1 LQFGIFSV
9 SDIARDPISNYT
21 PSEAQR
27 IDAIVRLARHSEEVG
42 LDVFAIGEHHNPPFV
57 SSAPTTL
64 LGHIAAL
71 TERILL
77 STAVTLVTTN
87 DPVRIAEEYAMLQH
101 LCKGRLDLVVGRGN
115 TDSVYQWFGQDSQAG
130 VSLALENYA
139 LLHRLWR
146 EDVVDWT
153 GSYRSPLQH
162 FTAVPRP
169 LDGVPPF
176 VWHGSIRTPEIA
188 EQAAFYGNGFFANN
202 VLAPYGHFDDLI
214 ATYRQGFA
222 DHGHGTAEQAIVGLG
237 GHAYIAHRSQDA
249 IADFRPYFERAPQ
262 LRGASLEDYLARTPL
277 SVGSPQQ
284 VVDETMKSIERFGNY
299 QRQLWNID
307 GLGLPLEVALKQVEI
322 LGLEVIPVLRR
333 EVTSRRRAGEAQPP
347 THASRVNARYGNSR
361 ARQARPNAQRGDNLP
376 DESPCQDSSPSATT
390 SAGPAIDDHR

>member
-9 SDIARDPISNYT
+9 SDIARDPISDYT
-21 PSEAQR
+21 PSEAER
-27 IDAIVRLARHSEEVG
+27 IDAIVHIAKRAEEVG
-42 LDVFAIGEHHNPPFV
+42 LDVFAIGEHHNPPFF

-101 LCKGRLDLVVGRGN
+101 LCKGRMDLIVGRGN
-115 TDSVYQWFGQDSQAG
+115 TDLVYQWFGQESRTG
-130 VSLALENYA
+130 VPLALANYE

-146 EDVVDWT
+146 EDVVDWA
-153 GSYRSPLQH
+153 GSYRSPLLH

-214 ATYRQGFA
+214 ATYRQRFV
-222 DHGHGTAEQAIVGLG
+222 DHGHGTAEQGIVGLG

-249 IADFRPYFERAPQ
+249 IKDFRPYFERAPQ
-262 LRGASLEDYLARTPL
+262 LRGASLEDFLARTPL

-284 VVDETMKSIERFGNY
+284 VVDETMKSIERFGDY

-307 GLGLPLEVALKQVEI
+307 GLGLPVEVALQQVEL
-322 LGLEVIPVLRR
+322 LGLEVVPVLRN
-333 EVTSRRRAGEAQPP
+333 ELTSRPRPGGAQAP
-347 THASRVNARYGNSR
+347 THSSRVNAMYGNSR
-361 ARQARPNAQRGDNLP
+361 PRQARPNTQRGDNLIDGP
-376 DESPCQDSSPSATT
+376 PYQDSSPGEA
-390 SAGPAIDDHR
+390 AKQ